1 MKNNTTL
8 INSLLSTY
16 SVNTYIKNISLVL
29 FGTLLLALSSKV
41 QVPFWPVPMTMQTFI
56 VFIIGMAYGWRLAFF
71 TLVAYLFEGALGLPV
86 FAKGGG
92 LLYLTGPTAGYLYGM
107 TIAAGVIGAFAEL
120 GYNNSYFKSLISLL
134 IGTFIIFLFGV
145 GYLGSVIGYDK
156 ALAGG
161 LYPFIPSEF
170 FKIGLAVVLIPSI
183 TRMSLI
189 TTMEKDTKE
198 KKRPWWYYILLPIIG
213 ILSAGLA
220 IILVR
225 FIFT

>member
-8 INSLLSTY
+8 INSILSTY
-16 SVNTYIKNISLVL
+16 NINTYLKNIALVL
-29 FGTLLLALSSKV
+29 FGTLLLTLSSKV

-71 TLVAYLFEGALGLPV
+71 TLVAYLLEGALGLPV

-92 LLYLTGPTAGYLYGM
+92 LLYLTGPTARYLYGM
-107 TIAAGVIGAFAEL
+107 TIAAGVL
-120 GYNNSYFKSLISLL
+120 GYFSEKGYNKTYIKSFLALM
-134 IGTFIIFLFGV
+134 IGTIIIFAMGI

-170 FKIGLAVVLIPSI
+170 FKIGLAVILIPSI
-183 TRMSLI
+183 TR
-189 TTMEKDTKE
+189 
-198 KKRPWWYYILLPIIG
+198 YINK
-213 ILSAGLA
+213 
-220 IILVR
+220 
-225 FIFT
+225 

>member
-1 MKNNTTL
+1 MKNDTSL
-8 INSLLSTY
+8 INSILSTY
-16 SVNTYIKNISLVL
+16 KINVYLKNIGLILLGS
-29 FGTLLLALSSKV
+29 LLLALSSKV

-56 VFIIGMAYGWRLAFF
+56 VFIIGMTYGWKLAFS
-71 TLVAYLFEGALGLPV
+71 TLLVYLLEGALGLPV

-107 TIAAGVIGAFAEL
+107 TIAAGVIGLFAEL
-120 GYNNSYFKSLISLL
+120 GYNNSYFKSLISLS
-134 IGTFIIFLFGV
+134 IGTFIIFLCGV

-183 TRMSLI
+183 TR
-189 TTMEKDTKE
+189 
-198 KKRPWWYYILLPIIG
+198 YI
-213 ILSAGLA
+213 SK
-220 IILVR
+220 
-225 FIFT
+225 

>member
-1 MKNNTTL
+1 MKDNTSL
-8 INSLLSTY
+8 INLL
-16 SVNTYIKNISLVL
+16 IPIWFKNIQTYKNIYLKNIALIL
-29 FGTLLLALSSKV
+29 FGTLLLTLSSKV

-56 VFIIGMAYGWRLAFF
+56 VFIIGMAYGWKLAFF

-107 TIAAGVIGAFAEL
+107 TVAAGVIGIFAEL
-120 GYNNSYFKSLISLL
+120 GYNNSYFKSLISLS
-134 IGTFIIFLFGV
+134 IGTLIIFLFGV

-170 FKIGLAVVLIPSI
+170 FKIGLAAVLIPSI
-183 TRMSLI
+183 TR
-189 TTMEKDTKE
+189 
-198 KKRPWWYYILLPIIG
+198 YI
-213 ILSAGLA
+213 SK
-220 IILVR
+220 
-225 FIFT
+225 

>member
-16 SVNTYIKNISLVL
+16 NVNTYIKNISLVL

-71 TLVAYLFEGALGLPV
+71 TLVAYLIEGALGLPV

-92 LLYLTGPTAGYLYGM
+92 ILYLTGPTAGYLYGM
-107 TIAAGVIGAFAEL
+107 AIAAGVIGFFSEL
-120 GYNNSYFKSLISLL
+120 GYNESYFKSLISLMV
-134 IGTFIIFLFGV
+134 GTVIIFVFGV
-145 GYLGSVIGYDK
+145 GYLGLVIGYDK

-170 FKIGLAVVLIPSI
+170 FKIGLAVIIIPSL
-183 TRMSLI
+183 TR
-189 TTMEKDTKE
+189 
-198 KKRPWWYYILLPIIG
+198 YINK
-213 ILSAGLA
+213 
-220 IILVR
+220 
-225 FIFT
+225 